1 MRQSSKNKKLKAG
14 VFDEAFEKG
23 DVTKYLDL
31 KSVRVRYPIHRINID
46 IPHEI
51 LAKVDQEASRTGV
64 PRTSLLKLWIAK
76 CIDSLQTNP
85 SGSSHRQT
93 T

>member
-1 MRQSSKNKKLKAG
+1 MRQSAKNKQLKASE
-14 VFDEAFEKG
+14 FDDAFEKG

-31 KSVRVRYPIHRINID
+31 KSVKARYPIHRINID

-51 LAKVDQEASRTGV
+51 LEKVDKEASRTGV

-76 CIDSLQTNP
+76 CADGLDRSA
-85 SGSSHRQT
+85 
-93 T
+93 